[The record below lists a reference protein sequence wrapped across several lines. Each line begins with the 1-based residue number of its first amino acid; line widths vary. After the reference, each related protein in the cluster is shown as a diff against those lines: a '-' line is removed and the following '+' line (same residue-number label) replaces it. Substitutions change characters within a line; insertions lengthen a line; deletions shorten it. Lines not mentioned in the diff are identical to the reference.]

1 MRIKDKRWTVGITD
15 FVKPPIT
22 SEVEAFPEA
31 EFIFLSDWRESDENK
46 KQWQTVDAILV
57 WHWVVDT
64 QTAAVL
70 DNCKIAV
77 RYGMGYDRVDIQAL
91 ADKNIVFCNTPGC
104 GTTEVADT
112 ACAMILGLQ
121 RKIIGYNYD
130 CRLHTDKWQQVLA
143 PIERTGKSTLGVIG
157 RGRIGASVIERMKPF
172 GYRIL
177 SYDPFY
183 SDSTT
188 PDGFEIVDALD
199 TLCARSD
206 IVTVHC
212 PLTPDTEKMIDRNF
226 IGKMKPG
233 ASLVNTA
240 RGGLFESLDCIE
252 EALKSGHLSSVALDV
267 LPDEPPKDH
276 PLLTAWR
283 NDENWIKGRLIIT
296 PHTADYSEYGWEE
309 LHFKAAE
316 TARLLLTSGK
326 VRNQIKPAPK

>member
-130 CRLHTDKWQQVLA
+130 CRRHMGIMFQ
-143 PIERTGKSTLGVIG
+143 
-157 RGRIGASVIERMKPF
+157 KPHAL
-172 GYRIL
+172 R
-177 SYDPFY
+177 
-183 SDSTT
+183 TT
-188 PDGFEIVDALD
+188 PNLPFLRAGIQSGFRTI
-199 TLCARSD
+199 
-206 IVTVHC
+206 IWNQ
-212 PLTPDTEKMIDRNF
+212 K
-226 IGKMKPG
+226 
-233 ASLVNTA
+233 
-240 RGGLFESLDCIE
+240 IE
-252 EALKSGHLSSVALDV
+252 TITMLS
-267 LPDEPPKDH
+267 
-276 PLLTAWR
+276 
-283 NDENWIKGRLIIT
+283 
-296 PHTADYSEYGWEE
+296 
-309 LHFKAAE
+309 
-316 TARLLLTSGK
+316 
-326 VRNQIKPAPK
+326 